1 MATIASTLMT
11 GTGQRTVTTTTLTA
25 SDTFTYVEGSG
36 QVLYL
41 SNETGG
47 ALSPVIDGDGA
58 SAAYSVAGVG
68 SIDLTGGYAVGSI
81 ADGVT
86 KAIPLDTI
94 KEYLRGT
101 IAVTGGAGIVAS
113 ILKFS

>member
-36 QVLYL
+36 QILIL
-41 SNETGG
+41 RNGTGG
-47 ALSPVIDGDGA
+47 PLSPVIDG
-58 SAAYSVAGVG
+58 AAGTTVQVAGIGAVDV
-68 SIDLTGGYAVGSI
+68 SGGYAVDAI

-101 IAVTGGAGIVAS
+101 IAVTGGTGIVAS